1 MNPFPGAVMRTL
13 LSWSLGFLLV
23 TTSSCSMTPDEPEPV
38 WRTLEVAAPTDH
50 MVWQLTLLSLQN
62 LGYPL
67 ASGTDSGAH
76 QVETGWKMDMQPF
89 RGEGQRV
96 RAVVKMS
103 PVERGRWKVEARVRR
118 EVNDNLVSPL
128 DPTRAQWKPAED
140 DVGLANMI
148 LMHVRARLAPE
159 LEIQPEADPAADFVE
174 KRGR

>member
-1 MNPFPGAVMRTL
+1 MRTL
-13 LSWSLGFLLV
+13 LSWSLGLSVLLCASACS
-23 TTSSCSMTPDEPEPV
+23 TTPEEPEPV
-38 WRTLEVAAPTDH
+38 WRTLEVASPTDH
-50 MVWQLTLLSLQN
+50 MVWQLTLLSLQS

-76 QVETGWKMDMQPF
+76 QVETGWKTDLQPF

-103 PVERGRWKVEARVRR
+103 PVERGRWKVEARVKR

-140 DVGLANMI
+140 DAGLAGMI

-159 LEIQPEADPAADFVE
+159 LEVNPEVDPAAE
-174 KRGR
+174 LGKRGR